1 MNDEYYQSFFSF
13 YIGGLFLE
21 QMILKISTELFG
33 LFVNMDKIFCFEKLL
48 WNQIFL
54 KSNLLAYVGALCE
67 IA

>member
-48 WNQIFL
+48 WNQISL